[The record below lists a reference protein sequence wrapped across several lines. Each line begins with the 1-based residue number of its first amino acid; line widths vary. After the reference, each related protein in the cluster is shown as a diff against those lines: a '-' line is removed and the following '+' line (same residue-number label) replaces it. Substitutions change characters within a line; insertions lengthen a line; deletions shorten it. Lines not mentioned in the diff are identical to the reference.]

1 MKALIQ
7 KVSKASVEINNKEY
21 SSIKKGLLIF
31 LGIKSTDTDI
41 DIEYLTNKILKL
53 RIFPDK
59 NKKMNYS
66 IQDIAGEILV
76 ISQFTLYANCSKGN
90 RPSFANAAK
99 EKLAN
104 NLYLKFIN
112 KLKSTNIRIKTGKF
126 KENMNVKLVN
136 KGPVTIILES

>member
-59 NKKMNYS
+59 NKKMNHS

-126 KENMNVKLVN
+126 KEDMNVKLVN

>member
-1 MKALIQ
+1 MKVLIQ

-31 LGIKSTDTDI
+31 LGIKSTDTETDI
-41 DIEYLTNKILKL
+41 DCLTNKILKL
-53 RIFPDK
+53 RIFSDK

-66 IQDIAGEILV
+66 IQDVAGEILV
-76 ISQFTLYANCSKGN
+76 VSQFTLYANCSKGN
-90 RPSFANAAK
+90 RPSFVNAAR